1 MRLSS
6 FRIFDSQI
14 YGVAMA
20 KIEKRPKGWL
30 VGKQQVED
38 WLALATRQMMRE
50 DYDGAL
56 RTCKRILHYVPKK
69 DKVTAEALGII
80 GMMYA
85 MQKEFERSYQT
96 LTQALEID
104 PGDALLYYNRGLSA
118 LYTSRMGQS
127 LQDLEQAVLLEG
139 NGKMAAQFQEKAKF
153 ARKLAASELALR
165 GKDFKLEQL
174 IEQQELFHEGNRLSA
189 EGKWQEAEE
198 YFRKSI
204 AMADCLPQP
213 QGNLGICLAMQNRFD
228 EAEAA
233 YKRAMEIEPGY
244 KRAKENLKNLN
255 YLRAHPNEKPGYR
268 ITSPFQDAKTGIKFV
283 K

>member
-1 MRLSS
+1 
-6 FRIFDSQI
+6 
-14 YGVAMA
+14 MA

-30 VGKQQVED
+30 VGKQQVDD
-38 WLALATRQMMRE
+38 WLSFSTSQMMRK
-50 DYDGAL
+50 DYDDAL
-56 RTCKRILHYVPKK
+56 RTCRRILQYVPKK

-80 GMMYA
+80 GMVYA

-104 PGDALLYYNRGLSA
+104 PGNAPLYYNRGLSA
-118 LYTSRMGQS
+118 LYTSRIGRS

-139 NGKMAAQFQEKAKF
+139 NGKMAAQFQEKAEF

-165 GKDFKLEQL
+165 GEGFSLEQL
-174 IEQQELFHEGNRLSA
+174 IEQQELFQQGNRLSA

-233 YKRAMEIEPGY
+233 YERAMEIEPGY

-255 YLRAHPNEKPGYR
+255 YLRAHPNEKPDYA
-268 ITSPFQDAKTGIKFV
+268 ITTPFQDANTGIKFV

>member
-1 MRLSS
+1 
-6 FRIFDSQI
+6 
-14 YGVAMA
+14 MA
-20 KIEKRPKGWL
+20 VKKSPKGWL

-38 WLALATRQMMRE
+38 WLSFATSQMMSE

-56 RTCKRILHYVPKK
+56 RTCKRILQYVPKK
-69 DKVTAEALGII
+69 DKVAAEALGII
-80 GMMYA
+80 GMVYA
-85 MQKEFERSYQT
+85 MQKEFEKSYQT

-104 PGDALLYYNRGLSA
+104 PGNALLYYNRGLSA
-118 LYTSRMGQS
+118 LYTSRIGRS

-139 NGKMAAQFQEKAKF
+139 NGKMAAQFQEKAEF
-153 ARKLAASELALR
+153 VRKLAASELALR
-165 GKDFKLEQL
+165 GKGFSLEQL
-174 IEQQELFHEGNRLSA
+174 IEQEELFRQGNRLSA
-189 EGKWQEAEE
+189 EEKWQEAEE

-233 YKRAMEIEPGY
+233 YKRALEIDPGY
-244 KRAKENLKNLN
+244 KHAKENLEKLN
-255 YLRAHPNEKPGYR
+255 YLRAHPNEKPAYG
-268 ITSPFQDAKTGIKFV
+268 ITTPFQDAKTGVKFV